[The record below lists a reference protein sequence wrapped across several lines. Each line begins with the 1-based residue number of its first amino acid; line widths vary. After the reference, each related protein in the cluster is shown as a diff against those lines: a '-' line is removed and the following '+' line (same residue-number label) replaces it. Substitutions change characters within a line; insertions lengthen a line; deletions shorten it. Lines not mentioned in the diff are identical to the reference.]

1 VCDAA
6 SRGADPR
13 PTACDVTSH
22 GAGALAARQA
32 RHLART
38 ESTVDL
44 TFDGAPRGLIK
55 DFRPELPLLI
65 RY

>member
-1 VCDAA
+1 VCDVA
-6 SRGADPR
+6 SRGA
-13 PTACDVTSH
+13 DVTSH